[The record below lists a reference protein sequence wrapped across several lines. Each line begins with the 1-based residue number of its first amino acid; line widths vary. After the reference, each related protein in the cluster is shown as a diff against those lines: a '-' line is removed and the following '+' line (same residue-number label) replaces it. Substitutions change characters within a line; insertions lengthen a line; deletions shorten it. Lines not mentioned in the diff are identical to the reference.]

1 MRRTDIE
8 FKAEVLRRAEQY
20 RAERRKRTKRTLL
33 VCLPL
38 LLCCGALLAVFS
50 MGYGGSTKGVAYDSA
65 MSVECMDAPAAP
77 APESVEEESASQA
90 DSPMEP
96 AEGKKDQ
103 SSDAKVLSITVTTH
117 SESAE
122 LVRLFTSESEMQ
134 AILDAINRFPNDPQT
149 VIGGDE
155 VGDSEGMAY
164 VIAVI
169 TETEDREYVLF
180 HDALLIDG
188 IWYVNAGCY
197 QNLEELIL
205 QESD

>member
-1 MRRTDIE
+1 MRRTDVE

-20 RAERRKRTKRTLL
+20 RAERKKHEKRTLL

-38 LLCCGALLAVFS
+38 LLCCGAVLAVLS

-65 MSVECMDAPAAP
+65 MSAECMDAPAAP

-103 SSDAKVLSITVTTH
+103 SNDAKVLSITVTTH
-117 SESAE
+117 SESEAY
-122 LVRLFTSESEMQ
+122 VRLFTSEDKIS
-134 AILDAINRFPNDPQT
+134 AILETIDRFLNDPQT

-164 VIAVI
+164 VITII

-180 HDALLIDG
+180 HDALVIDG

-197 QNLEELIL
+197 QTLEELIL
-205 QESD
+205 REGD